1 MTTEN
6 TSSESEKSTKPRFRR
21 RKFLVDR
28 RNQLIP
34 TLKVAGL
41 VLVLLLLL
49 NLFVALLGSLEN
61 RTIVASAPQ
70 LRDTLHQT
78 EVKSMIILGVASL
91 LFLATVVIRSIMLT
105 HRTAGAAYKLN
116 QSLTKVTAGQYD
128 TTLKLRLK
136 DNLRD
141 LERPFD
147 EMTRSLR
154 RRAQRDAE
162 DLARI
167 ADEVDALGESETTRE
182 LSARVR
188 GLADAKR
195 KLGG

>member
-1 MTTEN
+1 MITEN
-6 TSSESEKSTKPRFRR
+6 TSSGSEAPTKTLFRR

-28 RNQLIP
+28 RSQLIP
-34 TLKVAGL
+34 TFKVAGL

-61 RTIVASAPQ
+61 RTIVASAPE
-70 LRDTLHQT
+70 LRETLHQT
-78 EVKSMIILGVASL
+78 EVKSMMILGVASL
-91 LFLATVVIRSIMLT
+91 LFLAMVVIRSIMLT
-105 HRTAGAAYKLN
+105 HRTSGAAYKLS
-116 QSLTKVTAGQYD
+116 QRLAKVTAGQYD

-167 ADEVDALGESETTRE
+167 ADEVDALGEPESTRE

-188 GLADAKR
+188 ELADAKR